1 MEEVGQPSQRR
12 HHEHSEIVLKRCW
25 NAKARLPYNA
35 IMDISQPKYEFGEKM
50 AGSLSTTS
58 LYTAVA
64 PMFFG
69 KKREF
74 CNRVRDV
81 MAYRKIKKRYHRKVA
96 QYYFAHIWVQ
106 IV

>member
-25 NAKARLPYNA
+25 NAKARLPYNV
-35 IMDISQPKYEFGEKM
+35 IMDIRQPEYEFGDKM
-50 AGSLSTTS
+50 PGSFATNS
-58 LYTAVA
+58 LYTAVT

-74 CNRVRDV
+74 CTRVKAV
-81 MAYRKIKKRYHRKVA
+81 MDLRKRKKRYHRKVA